1 MARFRINILG
11 CGSATPTPRHNPS
24 AQVVDFRDTLYMIDC
39 GEGAQ
44 KMMRTMSLKF
54 SRLSHIFISH
64 MHGDHV
70 LGLPGL
76 LSTLA
81 LHEKSGRVTVHLP
94 ASGLELMRSVTGYFC
109 REAPYDIVFEPL
121 PADGG
126 VIIDT
131 SALTISSF
139 PLYHR
144 IPAYGFLFAEKP
156 KPRHLIGAML
166 EHYGVPVAARHAL
179 KYGADFVREDGTVVE
194 NSRLTTA
201 ADPSVSYAYC
211 SDTMFDTRVAE
222 AVKGVHTLYHE
233 ATYDDSLAS
242 QARERGH
249 STARE
254 AGRIAAMAGA
264 SQLVIGHYSNRY
276 DTTDL
281 LAAQA
286 REEFPSVIA
295 AAEGMKL
302 DLL

>member
-24 AQVVDFRDTLYMIDC
+24 AQIVDFRDTLYMIDC

-44 KMMRTMSLKF
+44 KMMRVMGLKF

-81 LHEKSGRVTVHLP
+81 LHEKSGTVTVHLP
-94 ASGLELMRSVTGYFC
+94 ASGLELMRSFIGYFC
-109 REAPYDIVFEPL
+109 REAPYEIVFEPI
-121 PADGG
+121 PESGG
-126 VIIDT
+126 VMIET
-131 SALTISSF
+131 PALTVSAF

-166 EHYGVPVAARHAL
+166 EHFGVPVAARHAI
-179 KYGADFVREDGTVVE
+179 KMGEDFVASDGTVIANE
-194 NSRLTTA
+194 RLTSP
-201 ADPSVSYAYC
+201 ADPAVSYAYC
-211 SDTMFDTRVAE
+211 SDTMFDSRVAE
-222 AVKGVHTLYHE
+222 AVRGVDTLYHE

-242 QARERGH
+242 QAHERGH

-254 AGRIAAMAGA
+254 AGRIAAMSGA
-264 SQLVIGHYSNRY
+264 RRLIIGHFSNRY
-276 DTTDL
+276 DSLDL
-281 LAAQA
+281 LATQA
-286 REEFPSVIA
+286 REEFPEVIV
-295 AAEGMKL
+295 AAEGLKI

>member
-24 AQVVDFRDTLYMIDC
+24 AQIVDFRDTLYMIDC

-44 KMMRTMSLKF
+44 KMMRVMGLKF

-81 LHEKSGRVTVHLP
+81 LHEKSGTVTVHLP
-94 ASGLELMRSVTGYFC
+94 ASGLELMRSFIGYFC
-109 REAPYDIVFEPL
+109 REAPYEIVFEPI
-121 PADGG
+121 PEDGG
-126 VIIDT
+126 MMIET
-131 SALTISSF
+131 PALTVSAF

-166 EHYGVPVAARHAL
+166 EHFGVPVAARHAI
-179 KYGADFVREDGTVVE
+179 KMGEDFVAPDGTVIANE
-194 NSRLTTA
+194 RLTSP
-201 ADPSVSYAYC
+201 ADPAVSYAYC
-211 SDTMFDTRVAE
+211 SDTMFDSRVAE
-222 AVKGVHTLYHE
+222 AVRGVDTLYHE

-242 QARERGH
+242 QAHERGH

-254 AGRIAAMAGA
+254 AGRIAAMSGA
-264 SQLVIGHYSNRY
+264 RRLIIGHFSNRY
-276 DTTDL
+276 DSLDL
-281 LAAQA
+281 LATQA
-286 REEFPSVIA
+286 REEFPEVIV
-295 AAEGMKL
+295 AAEGLKI